1 MKRFYVFWFFFS
13 AGWGYLMSQPFPG
26 FEPKTIAHI
35 AAALPIGALMAFLL
49 LGIEA
54 WRARPGKL
62 QAPRLDLK
70 PWEMPTGLTQFVFAT
85 FMFSGFW
92 GVVFGAVLASSDFR
106 EPLFFFLLS
115 VGALAGIVGV
125 HRAFPSRFAG

>member
-1 MKRFYVFWFFFS
+1 MRRFYVFWFFFS

-26 FEPKTIAHI
+26 FEPKMATHI
-35 AAALPIGALMAFLL
+35 AGALPIGALTAFLL
-49 LGIEA
+49 LGLEA

-70 PWEMPTGLTQFVFAT
+70 PWQVPMGLMQFVFAT

-92 GVVFGAVLASSDFR
+92 GVVFGTVFESSDFR
-106 EPLFFFLLS
+106 EPLFFFLMS
-115 VGALAGIVGV
+115 VGGLGGIIGV
-125 HRAFPSRFAG
+125 HRVFQSRFAA